1 MSIDAPEPSDSN
13 TSGGRESEAQYRER
27 LAKIESEEIEKSRKL
42 FATNEAYQA
51 KQLQDAKK
59 RGAAERS
66 FAEAAAFA
74 KQQIQSDGLVGEIR
88 PYYEIRYTV
97 AQGIKAAVHG
107 REDGIAALVLQRDIL
122 LRLDGIKVLLWIA
135 ISILAFVA
143 YKVA

>member
-1 MSIDAPEPSDSN
+1 MSIDTPEPSESN
-13 TSGGRESEAQYRER
+13 ASNGRESEAEYRER
-27 LAKIESEEIEKSRKL
+27 LRRIDSKEIEKSREL
-42 FATNEAYQA
+42 FASNEAYQA
-51 KQLQDAKK
+51 KQLERAKK

-97 AQGIKAAVHG
+97 AQGLKAAIHG

-135 ISILAFVA
+135 IGILAFIA